1 MINFQHLERY
11 RESSRL
17 EAKLAQG
24 GLPESLWETYSAFAN
39 TEGGL
44 ILLGVEELPDHSLRP
59 AKLPEPEKL
68 IGEFW
73 NILNDKRFVS
83 ANILSHDDVFVQEAG
98 GERIVVIRV
107 PRARQDKRP
116 IFIGQDAYS
125 GTYKRSGEGDWRCT
139 KEEVDEM
146 IAAAQAA
153 AEKRKK

>member
-1 MINFQHLERY
+1 M
-11 RESSRL
+11 
-17 EAKLAQG
+17 
-24 GLPESLWETYSAFAN
+24 
-39 TEGGL
+39 
-44 ILLGVEELPDHSLRP
+44 
-59 AKLPEPEKL
+59 
-68 IGEFW
+68 
-73 NILNDKRFVS
+73 S

-146 IAAAQAA
+146 YASAKA